1 MQRPLQ
7 QTLSGWGNFPRQPA
21 GVYRAHRWRDAME
34 VVANA
39 PARGV
44 AIRGLGRSYGD
55 AALNAHGA
63 ILLTER
69 LDRLLGFD
77 PESGVVECES
87 GVTFATLLE
96 VFVPR
101 GWFLPVTPG
110 TRHVTVGGAI
120 AADVHGKNHHRDG
133 SLGTFVLD
141 LRLLTGTGDVIECSR
156 EANVDAFWATIGG
169 MGLTG
174 VILSA
179 RLRLRPIRT
188 SYMRVDTFRVAHLDE
203 ALERFEKNDPCYD
216 YSVAWIDC
224 MARGR
229 ALGRSVLLHARHAGA
244 HDLGRSQA
252 AQPLVAQPRRARN
265 VPRFTPGGLLNART
279 VQLFNALY
287 YARHPTREGSVC
299 HFDAYFYPLDA
310 LGYWNRIYGPHGF
323 IQYQVAFDAARS
335 REGLIALLDAVSRSG
350 RGSFL
355 AVLKAFGRDSP
366 GLLSFPRSGYTLAL
380 DIPHRGADFAQFVA
394 QLDRITLAH
403 GGRVYLAKDACLD
416 AESFKAM
423 YPAAGRFREVKRR
436 LDPMERLSS
445 SLARRVGLTEN
456 RCRAAS

>member
-1 MQRPLQ
+1 MQRPVQ
-7 QTLSGWGNFPRQPA
+7 QTLSGWGNFPREPA
-21 GVYRAHRWRDAME
+21 GVYRAHRWRDAVE
-34 VVANA
+34 VLANA
-39 PARGV
+39 PPRGV
-44 AIRGLGRSYGD
+44 AVRGLGRSYGD
-55 AALNAHGA
+55 AALNADGA

-77 PESGVVECES
+77 PASGVLECES

-133 SLGTFVLD
+133 SLGMFVLD
-141 LRLLTGTGDVIECSR
+141 LRLLTGTGDVIDCSR
-156 EANVDAFWATIGG
+156 EANAEAFWATIGG

-179 RLRLRPIRT
+179 RLRLRPITT
-188 SYMRVDTFRVAHLDE
+188 SYMRVDTVRVGHLDA

-224 MARGR
+224 TARGP
-229 ALGRSVLLHARHAGA
+229 ALGRAVLMHAGHA
-244 HDLGRSQA
+244 QAGELGRDEA
-252 AQPLVAQPRRARN
+252 ARPLVAQAPRRART
-265 VPRFTPGGLLNART
+265 VPRFTPGGLLNAHT

-287 YARHPTREGSVC
+287 YARHPSREGRLC
-299 HFDAYFYPLDA
+299 HFDAFFYPLDA
-310 LGYWNRIYGPHGF
+310 LAHWNRIYGPRGF
-323 IQYQVAFDAARS
+323 IQYQVAFDVARS
-335 REGLIALLDAVSRSG
+335 REGLVALLEAISRSG
-350 RGSFL
+350 RASFL
-355 AVLKAFGRDSP
+355 AVLKAFGRGSQ

-380 DIPHRGADFAQFVA
+380 DIPHGGEDFGQFVA
-394 QLDRITLAH
+394 QLDRITLEH

-416 AESFKAM
+416 AESFTLM
-423 YPAAGRFREVKRR
+423 YPAAKRFREVKRR
-436 LDPMERLSS
+436 LDPLGRLSS
-445 SLARRVGLTEN
+445 SLARRVGLSE
-456 RCRAAS
+456 R